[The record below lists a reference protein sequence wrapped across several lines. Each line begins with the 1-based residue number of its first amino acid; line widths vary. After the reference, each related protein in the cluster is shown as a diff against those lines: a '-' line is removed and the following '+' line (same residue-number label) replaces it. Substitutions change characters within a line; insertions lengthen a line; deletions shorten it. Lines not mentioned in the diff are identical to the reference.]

1 MSIQERIASLGIEI
15 PRASKP
21 VANYVGARKIGNL
34 VYISGQLPV
43 ENGQLKYVGKVG
55 KDVAI
60 EDAVKAA
67 ELCALNVLSQLSAI
81 LSNDLDSIKSC
92 VKLGIFVNSVPEFTE
107 HPVVANGASD
117 FIVKTLG
124 DVGIHA
130 RAAVGCSSLPKGVS
144 VEVEAIF
151 EVC

>member
-1 MSIQERIASLGIEI
+1 MSIQERLTSLGIEI

-34 VYISGQLPV
+34 VYVSGQLPI
-43 ENGQLKYVGKVG
+43 ENGQIKYIGKVG

-60 EDAVKAA
+60 EDAVKASQ
-67 ELCALNVLSQLSAI
+67 LCALNILSQLSAI

-92 VKLGIFVNSVPEFTE
+92 VKLGIFVNSVPEFID
-107 HPVVANGASD
+107 HPIVANGASD
-117 FIVKTLG
+117 FIVQVLG
-124 DVGIHA
+124 DIGIHA
-130 RAAVGCSSLPKGVS
+130 RAAVGCSSLPKGVA